1 MKTRK
6 HTSSGGVVYKVE
18 DDQLQVILITHHNLR
33 GKMIWCLPKGS
44 VEQGETL
51 PETALR
57 EVREETGTNG
67 KILEKIDYIQYW
79 FYSRQEEMK
88 IFKTVHFYLLEYLNG
103 NVDDHDG
110 EVDEARWVSLQKG
123 LGMLTH
129 NSERSILE
137 KAARYLNARFG
148 QDVKEH

>member
-1 MKTRK
+1 MKTKK

-18 DDQLQVILITHHNLR
+18 DDELRVILICHRNLR
-33 GKMIWCLPKGS
+33 GKLVWCLPKGS

-57 EVREETGTNG
+57 EVREETGTHG
-67 KILEKIDYIQYW
+67 KILEKIDHIQYW
-79 FYSRQEEMK
+79 FYSRHEEMK

-110 EVDEARWVSLQKG
+110 EVDEARWVPLHEG
-123 LGMLTH
+123 LEMLTH
-129 NSERSILE
+129 HSERSILE
-137 KAARYLNARFG
+137 KAARYLSAHFDHDTTDN
-148 QDVKEH
+148 